1 MCRFR
6 TALCVYLRTVLE
18 FESATHNSPLAIAG
32 SPEAMPWPTY
42 EERKQVGWSGSAL
55 PHGFVGHLEA
65 TPDALCVASLNVHC
79 FFGGMDAIVAFVR
92 KAFGCVPGVSGWDTA
107 SLPLDFL
114 CMQEVSSPEAAE
126 RFAKKLGMYVAGIA
140 SADNCLFNV
149 VLAKPA
155 ERVGVTGSDCVVIVA
170 PGEHKERRAS
180 SVVRAQLRTARAGVA
195 QTVPFTVACAHLDH
209 ISEEDR
215 VEQLDQLMA
224 ALGAGAHAVEGA
236 PEQGSPPRC
245 GSVKAARRIQDAY
258 DSGSLSQEGY
268 TKAMAY
274 ATAKST
280 PPAEAPPVPRVTD
293 EGAVG
298 HILIGDFN
306 SLTRSDYS
314 RDEMEKLVAKRRRA
328 RVSDAAFDV
337 TAAVTDRYNFTDAAS
352 VCPPDL
358 YPTSVY
364 DVRVDYVFLS
374 KGMLDSS
381 SGGARITG
389 LHHVYPT
396 GSQTDHALVVC
407 SLEF

>member
-1 MCRFR
+1 
-6 TALCVYLRTVLE
+6 
-18 FESATHNSPLAIAG
+18 
-32 SPEAMPWPTY
+32 MPWPTY

-55 PHGFVGHLEA
+55 PHGFVEHLEA

-92 KAFGCVPGVSGWDTA
+92 KAFGCMPGVSGWDTA
-107 SLPLDFL
+107 PLPLDFL

-126 RFAKKLGMYVAGIA
+126 RFAKKLGLYVAGVA
-140 SADNCLFNV
+140 SADNCLYNV

-155 ERVGVTGSDCVVIVA
+155 ERVGVAGSDCVVIVA
-170 PGEHKERRAS
+170 PGEHKERRAAS
-180 SVVRAQLRTARAGVA
+180 IVRAQLRTARAGAA

-209 ISEEDR
+209 ISERDR
-215 VEQLDQLMA
+215 VAQLEQLMD
-224 ALGAGAHAVEGA
+224 ALGSGAHAAEGA
-236 PEQGSPPRC
+236 PEQDAQRG
-245 GSVKAARRIQDAY
+245 GSVEAARRIQDAY
-258 DSGSLSQEGY
+258 DNGSLSQEGY
-268 TKAMAY
+268 TKMMAV
-274 ATAKST
+274 AKAKP
-280 PPAEAPPVPRVTD
+280 PPAEAPAVSRVTD
-293 EGAVG
+293 ANAVG

-314 RDEMEKLVAKRRRA
+314 RDEMEKLVIKRRRA
-328 RVSDAAFDV
+328 RVSDVAFDV
-337 TAAVTDRYNFTDAAS
+337 TAAVTDRYGFTDAAS

-374 KGMLDSS
+374 KGILDSS